1 MVFNDAAFGPNLIIL
16 MTSAFDAANEKLSAQ
31 DEISE
36 AAKKLMALGVM
47 LAVQAGERDH
57 ENLTRIA
64 IAAVSNEPRPLQT
77 RGCER

>member
-1 MVFNDAAFGPNLIIL
+1 MIFNDAAFGPNVIIL
-16 MTSAFDAANEKLSAQ
+16 MTRAFDAASEVLSAQ
-31 DEISE
+31 DVEISE

-64 IAAVSNEPRPLQT
+64 IAAASNEPPPLQT
-77 RGCER
+77 

>member
-31 DEISE
+31 DVEISE

-47 LAVQAGERDH
+47 LAVHAGERDH

-77 RGCER
+77 

>member
-1 MVFNDAAFGPNLIIL
+1 MIFNDAAFGPNLIIL
-16 MTSAFDAANEKLSAQ
+16 MTRAFDAANEKLSAQ
-31 DEISE
+31 DVEISE

-57 ENLTRIA
+57 ENLTQIA

-77 RGCER
+77 

>member
-1 MVFNDAAFGPNLIIL
+1 MIFNDAAFGPNLIIL
-16 MTSAFDAANEKLSAQ
+16 MTRAFDAAHEELSAK
-31 DEISE
+31 DVEISE

-64 IAAVSNEPRPLQT
+64 IAAASNEPPPLQT
-77 RGCER
+77 